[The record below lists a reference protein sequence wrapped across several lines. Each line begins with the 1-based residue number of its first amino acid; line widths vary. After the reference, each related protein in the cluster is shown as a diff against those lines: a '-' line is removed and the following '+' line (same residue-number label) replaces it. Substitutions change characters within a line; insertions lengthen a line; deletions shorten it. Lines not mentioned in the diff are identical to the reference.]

1 MSTSTWLRSGLLLA
15 AMALFIAATT
25 PAQGREP
32 RKFGKRMV
40 AQYQLPAD
48 EIARY
53 AAMAAGTAQNVT
65 RREESMFAD
74 NSPWVGPKQ
83 RAGVG
88 QNPYTLVFTISGVA
102 KAAGEVQA
110 QWQAG
115 WEIQESPVASR
126 ELLMAVPRMARS
138 GVTAGQP
145 LTLTAS
151 STRVSFRGERNVA
164 PMLGLV
170 QMRNLDI
177 SEVRLQ
183 VWSGEAAQA
192 WSVPAL
198 PRGVLVAMGLACLV
212 FTVRFSVGRL
222 AATAPGLPPRHSRL
236 PAADVVASRPTIAGV
251 AAAVTPL
258 ARPAA
263 AAAAAPVVPAV
274 PPVAVPSPQ
283 ARVFAALQHVLT
295 VGLAVPTV
303 LDHKRMRRQHSPQ

>member
-1 MSTSTWLRSGLLLA
+1 MSTNAWLRSGLLLA
-15 AMALFIAATT
+15 AMALFVAATT

-48 EIARY
+48 AIARY

-274 PPVAVPSPQ
+274 PPVAAPSPQ

>member
-15 AMALFIAATT
+15 AMALFVAATT

-88 QNPYTLVFTISGVA
+88 QNPYTLVFRISGVA

>member
-1 MSTSTWLRSGLLLA
+1 MSTNAWLRSGLLLA
-15 AMALFIAATT
+15 AMALFVAATT

-32 RKFGKRMV
+32 RKFGKHMV
-40 AQYQLPAD
+40 AQYQLPPDA
-48 EIARY
+48 IARY
-53 AAMAAGTAQNVT
+53 ATMAAGAAQNVA

-74 NSPWVGPKQ
+74 RSPWVGPKQ

-115 WEIQESPVASR
+115 WEIQQSPVASR
-126 ELLMAVPRMARS
+126 ELLMAVPRMART

-177 SEVRLQ
+177 SDVRLQ

-192 WSVPAL
+192 WSLPAL

-212 FTVRFSVGRL
+212 FSVRFSVGRL
-222 AATAPGLPPRHSRL
+222 AATAPNLPPRLSRL
-236 PAADVVASRPTIAGV
+236 PPTDVVASPSTVAGV
-251 AAAVTPL
+251 AAALRPL
-258 ARPAA
+258 ALPAPAA
-263 AAAAAPVVPAV
+263 PTV
-274 PPVAVPSPQ
+274 PPVPAPNQQ

-303 LDHKRMRRQHSPQ
+303 LDHKRMRRQHAPQ

>member
-15 AMALFIAATT
+15 AMALFVAATT

-48 EIARY
+48 AIARY

>member
-1 MSTSTWLRSGLLLA
+1 MSTNAWLRSGLLLA
-15 AMALFIAATT
+15 AMALFVAATT

-32 RKFGKRMV
+32 RKFGKHMV
-40 AQYQLPAD
+40 AQYQLPPDA
-48 EIARY
+48 IARY
-53 AAMAAGTAQNVT
+53 ATMAAGAAQNVA

-74 NSPWVGPKQ
+74 RSPWVGPKQ

-88 QNPYTLVFTISGVA
+88 QNPYTLVFTVSGVA

-126 ELLMAVPRMARS
+126 ELLMAVPRMART

-177 SEVRLQ
+177 SDVRLQ

-192 WSVPAL
+192 WSLPAL

-212 FTVRFSVGRL
+212 FSACPQAACGVG
-222 AATAPGLPPRHSRL
+222 PPRGRRPLGAARRGLACDSASGAWQPLRPTCHRGSAACPRLMWSQARRPSPASRL
-236 PAADVVASRPTIAGV
+236 R
-251 AAAVTPL
+251 
-258 ARPAA
+258 
-263 AAAAAPVVPAV
+263 
-274 PPVAVPSPQ
+274 
-283 ARVFAALQHVLT
+283 
-295 VGLAVPTV
+295 
-303 LDHKRMRRQHSPQ
+303 

>member
-1 MSTSTWLRSGLLLA
+1 MSTSTWLHSGLLLA
-15 AMALFIAATT
+15 AMALFVAATT

-48 EIARY
+48 AIARY